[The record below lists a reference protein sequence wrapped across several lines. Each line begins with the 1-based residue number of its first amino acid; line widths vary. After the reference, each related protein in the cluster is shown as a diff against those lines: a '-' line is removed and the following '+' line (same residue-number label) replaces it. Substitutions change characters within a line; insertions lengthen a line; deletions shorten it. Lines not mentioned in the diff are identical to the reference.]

1 MTPQLPYDALV
12 VGAGPGGATAATFM
26 ARAGLRVLLVDKDR
40 FPRDKTCG
48 DALSGK
54 TVDVLR
60 RLGIVD
66 AVEAG
71 PSLVAWGIL
80 FSSPYG
86 SEVDVQFCD
95 PATATTAP
103 GYVMA
108 RTDFD
113 ALVVD
118 AARTAGAEVWEE
130 TTVTGLVREGTRV
143 TGATLKRGGE
153 TQTVHARVVVGAD
166 GAYSAVAR
174 ALGFDQ
180 LDERHYCAGLRQYWE
195 GVTGFHDH
203 NLIELHFVD
212 EAIPGYFWIFPM
224 ANGRANV
231 GIGMLSSEIKKRDVR
246 LKDVL
251 KACIAHP
258 RFADRFKDARPLEKI
273 HGYGLPLGSRPRPL
287 SGDGWMLVG
296 DAASLIDPFSGE
308 GIGNAMVSGEFA
320 ARHAVLALTGAP
332 AGGDGA
338 ASTVMPGVASAA
350 RLSGYDR
357 DVMAYLG
364 GELRLSHIMQRLG
377 RRKWLLHFVIDQAA
391 RKPAIKKALS
401 TMFEDEQA
409 RAQLKSPL
417 FYLRALLS

>member
-1 MTPQLPYDALV
+1 MNDAHPYDALV

-26 ARAGLRVLLVDKDR
+26 ARAGLRVLLVDKAR

-60 RLGIVD
+60 RLNLVE
-66 AVEAG
+66 AVEAA
-71 PSLVAWGIL
+71 PQIVAWGIR

-86 SEVDVQFCD
+86 SEVDVEFCD
-95 PATATTAP
+95 PATATQAA

-108 RTDFD
+108 REDFD
-113 ALVVD
+113 TLVVD
-118 AARTAGAEVWEE
+118 AARAAGAEVWED
-130 TTVTGLVREGTRV
+130 TAVSGLVRDGTRV
-143 TGATLKRGGE
+143 TGATLRRDG
-153 TQTVHARVVVGAD
+153 QDLTVNARVVVGAD

-195 GVTGFHDH
+195 GVTDFHEH

-212 EAIPGYFWIFPM
+212 AAIPGYFWIFPM

-246 LKDVL
+246 LKEVL
-251 KACIAHP
+251 QACIAHP
-258 RFADRFKDARPLEKI
+258 RFAHRFKDARPLEKI
-273 HGYGLPLGSRPRPL
+273 RGYGLPLGSHPRPL

-320 ARHAVLALTGAP
+320 AKHALLALTGSP
-332 AGGDGA
+332 VGGNGA
-338 ASTVMPGVASAA
+338 ASTGTPGVATAA

-357 DVMAYLG
+357 DVMDYLG

-377 RRKWLLHFVIDQAA
+377 RRKWLLHFVIDTAA
-391 RKPAIKKALS
+391 RKPAIRKALS
-401 TMFEDEQA
+401 TMFEDEHA

-417 FYLRALLS
+417 FYLRALFT